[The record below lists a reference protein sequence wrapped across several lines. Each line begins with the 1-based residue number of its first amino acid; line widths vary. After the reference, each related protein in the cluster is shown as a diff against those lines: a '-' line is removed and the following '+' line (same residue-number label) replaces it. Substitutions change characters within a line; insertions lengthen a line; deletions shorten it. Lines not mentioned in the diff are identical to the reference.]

1 MPRSKKTFKKEY
13 CEGLVE
19 HMSKGHSFR
28 SYGAKIKAGIST
40 LERWVRENKKFRE
53 AKELGEAHSLLFYE
67 TERNLASLGQLQKVK
82 KEKIVRTTF
91 LDKNGS
97 QVPEEKAEIKEQV
110 LEREYAD
117 SPFKET
123 SWIFIMKSRFH
134 YTDFVMAPPGGKVDP
149 DHTPRVIELAYRP
162 DDKPF
167 TIVDNEVPSAE
178 SKQG

>member
-40 LERWVRENKKFRE
+40 LERWVRDNKKFRD

-67 TERNLASLGQLQKVK
+67 TERNLASLGQLQRIK
-82 KEKIVRTTF
+82 KEKVVRTTF
-91 LDKNGS
+91 LGRDGKATT
-97 QVPEEKAEIKEQV
+97 PDAADMKEEVI
-110 LEREYAD
+110 EREYGD
-117 SPFKET
+117 SPFKES

-149 DHTPRVIELAYRP
+149 DHTPRVIQLAYRP
-162 DDKPF
+162 GDKPF
-167 TIVDNEVPSAE
+167 KIVDDEAQLADTKTE
-178 SKQG
+178 